1 MAEPIMSTDSPDG
14 GASRREPA
22 PESPR
27 PLHDRELPV
36 SASEADRPIS
46 HRSVSATA
54 DDDSIGEPGANGSQ
68 PTASANEATSP
79 DAEPLTEDQVKL
91 ALRRVKDPELNLN
104 ILDLGLVYAIRVEG
118 NAVSI
123 DMTLTSPGCP
133 SGPEIMTDAERH
145 LRAIPGVGDVSVNLV
160 WSPFWSP
167 ERIEP
172 RVRAYLGF

>member
-1 MAEPIMSTDSPDG
+1 MAEPTISNTPDA
-14 GASRREPA
+14 GAPSQSAAADPTHVT
-22 PESPR
+22 
-27 PLHDRELPV
+27 HDRELPV
-36 SASEADRPIS
+36 SSSEADRAHVP
-46 HRSVSATA
+46 RA
-54 DDDSIGEPGANGSQ
+54 DDATPANYAREARETR
-68 PTASANEATSP
+68 PASASASESP
-79 DAEPLTEDQVKL
+79 RDSDEEISEDVVKL

-118 NAVSI
+118 NDVSI

-145 LRAIPGVGDVSVNLV
+145 LRALPGIGNVSVNLV

-167 ERIEP
+167 DRIEP